1 MLAHR
6 TPHAALNTIALNRST
21 QSAPNRQTN
30 SYANA
35 LGAGIA
41 GSGSPDKKESEAAA
55 KMALPGPVYALEIH
69 VLKQA
74 RAFGKGFAGTL
85 HGYG

>member
-6 TPHAALNTIALNRST
+6 TPHAAFNTIALNRST
-21 QSAPNRQTN
+21 QSAANRQTN

-41 GSGSPDKKESEAAA
+41 GGSPDKKESEAAA

-69 VLKQA
+69 VLEQA
-74 RAFGKGFAGTL
+74 RAFGKGFAGAL
-85 HGYG
+85 HRCG

>member
-1 MLAHR
+1 MLNFILQLHELYLGGRFLGIDHDIHRRRELLEMLAHR

-41 GSGSPDKKESEAAA
+41 GRGIPPRES
-55 KMALPGPVYALEIH
+55 
-69 VLKQA
+69 
-74 RAFGKGFAGTL
+74 
-85 HGYG
+85 